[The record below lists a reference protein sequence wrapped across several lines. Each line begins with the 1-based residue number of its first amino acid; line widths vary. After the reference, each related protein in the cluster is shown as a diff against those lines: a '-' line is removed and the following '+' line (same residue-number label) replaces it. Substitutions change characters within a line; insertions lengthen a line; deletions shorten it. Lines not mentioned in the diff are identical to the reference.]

1 MMQSATKKRTALA
14 LVLATTGFP
23 LLGYAQSLKVDPSAF
38 SLTPANATSLRASQ
52 LGAANALPPAQAAP
66 GQVLIRYNT
75 ALSAQSIQPA
85 IATLASRVTAIGH
98 SGYSLVE
105 LKPGFESID
114 AAMARLRALPGV
126 AAVQPNYIYHA
137 TALTNDPQIGQQWAL
152 QNSHQTISNAGYT
165 RNNPGIAGD
174 DIGVEAAWKH
184 QSDCS
189 SVIVAVVDEGINYT
203 QQDLAANMWNGG
215 SAYPNHGYD
224 FVDNDNNPYPRTG
237 DEQHGTHVAGIIGA
251 QGNNGIEGS
260 GVCQKASLMAIRS
273 LSSAGGFTDTVTK
286 GIFFA
291 VDHGAKVINLSLGGG
306 GTLDPA
312 FSDAITYAQSKGV
325 IVVVAAGNGDAA
337 GNGVDNDQ
345 TPTYPCNFTQSNLIC
360 VAAVDQAFELAS
372 FSNYGATS
380 VDVGAPGTNILS
392 TVAGA
397 SQTTDFS
404 NWNRTSTT
412 STGWGFGS
420 VALTASDGTKINVPA
435 TANPTNYGTGTYAAN
450 TDDRTWANFTFSPA
464 PQLASLSFLLTGA
477 ITSGDFFNTSVIANN
492 QDPFSAGGINLQ
504 HLSGTLTPPA
514 ASIPLD
520 AACTSGSCSVGFQ
533 ILSGNNGGGKGAL
546 AALLTL
552 DTVAQ
557 NTNAMGLLDG
567 TSMATPIVS
576 GIAALLIAS
585 KPTATPDQIIQ
596 AIETSGTPAPT
607 LTGKT
612 TSGRVVNAMNA
623 LAKINLSIA
632 PIANIN
638 LTAGVSQSVPVP
650 ISGLD
655 ALSLNATSS
664 NTAVLP
670 NTGITGQT
678 TCTGPGTCTLQL
690 FATAGG
696 TSTVNLT
703 VSDTYGQQATT
714 SFQVTTPTSSGGGG
728 MNLGFLT
735 LFGLFFA
742 LHRGLSA
749 KRKTELG
756 L

>member
-1 MMQSATKKRTALA
+1 MMQSTTKKRTALA

-152 QNSHQTISNAGYT
+152 QNSGQTISNADYT

-397 SQTTDFS
+397 SQTTDFVRWTGS
-404 NWNRTSTT
+404 HTAGSGWGYGSTT
-412 STGWGFGS
+412 TGVPILVDPVPYGGTNVYANNTVDQVWAPFSFGADVQH
-420 VALTASDGTKINVPA
+420 VALNFYRQGTVGSGDYLSTNVI
-435 TANPTNYGTGTYAAN
+435 TGSQNPFNGGT
-450 TDDRTWANFTFSPA
+450 
-464 PQLASLSFLLTGA
+464 LLDKVTGA
-477 ITSGDFFNTSVIANN
+477 LSPPTSALPVD
-492 QDPFSAGGINLQ
+492 QC
-504 HLSGTLTPPA
+504 A
-514 ASIPLD
+514 AATCTIGFELRTD
-520 AACTSGSCSVGFQ
+520 A
-533 ILSGNNGGGKGAL
+533 SGNDTGPL
-546 AALLTL
+546 IALLSL

-557 NTNAMGLLDG
+557 NTNAMGVLDG

-623 LAKINLSIA
+623 LAKINLGIA

-678 TCTGPGTCTLQL
+678 TCTGAGTCNVQLLAANAGVTSVQLTLQD
-690 FATAGG
+690 
-696 TSTVNLT
+696 S
-703 VSDTYGQQATT
+703 YGQQTAQSISITVAAAPTT
-714 SFQVTTPTSSGGGG
+714 QASSGGGGGGG

-735 LFGLFFA
+735 LFGLVFA